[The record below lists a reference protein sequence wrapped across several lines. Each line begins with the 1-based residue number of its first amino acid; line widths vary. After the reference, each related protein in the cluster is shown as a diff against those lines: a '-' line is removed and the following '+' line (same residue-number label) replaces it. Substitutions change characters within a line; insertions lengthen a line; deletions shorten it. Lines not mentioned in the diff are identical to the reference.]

1 MTLTRQ
7 HNPYMVSDF
16 RISLLVPLASKFL
29 TLNTHRLCPLKCPS
43 FYSVHP
49 FTVFTF
55 ILLSPVVHVSFQGEG
70 GGGEKRGVWTNN
82 CISACYRNKSPDSSH
97 CWCTFNADWGKEWDH
112 IKSLWHTVAVNS
124 KTKRHHVNQRN
135 HRRSSSNTDTP
146 PISVGL

>member
-43 FYSVHP
+43 FYSVHLHTTQP
-49 FTVFTF
+49 SCSCF
-55 ILLSPVVHVSFQGEG
+55 ISRGRGWEKKKKKKG
-70 GGGEKRGVWTNN
+70 GFGQIT
-82 CISACYRNKSPDSSH
+82 ACYRNKSPDSSH

-146 PISVGL
+146 PISVRL

>member
-43 FYSVHP
+43 FYSVHLHTTQP
-49 FTVFTF
+49 SCSCF
-55 ILLSPVVHVSFQGEG
+55 ISRGR
-70 GGGEKRGVWTNN
+70 GGGEKKRGVWTNN

-124 KTKRHHVNQRN
+124 KTKHHHVNQRN